1 MGTKDHVF
9 TLGIEEEFQIID
21 PETRELRSHIQ
32 EILDGGKMVLKEQVK
47 PELHQSVV
55 ELGTEICGDAR
66 VARQQVINLRGEL
79 AKLAARDGL
88 KIASAGTHPFS
99 HWMDQLRWTSATRPS

>member
-1 MGTKDHVF
+1 MKDHVF

-32 EILDGGKMVLKEQVK
+32 EIIAGGKIILKERVK
-47 PELHQSVV
+47 PEMHQSVV
-55 ELGTEICGDAR
+55 ELGTEICNDASC
-66 VARQQVINLRGEL
+66 ARQQVIELRSEL
-79 AKLAARDGL
+79 ATLAARDGL

-99 HWMDQLRWTSATRPS
+99 HWMDQLITAKRGVRNV